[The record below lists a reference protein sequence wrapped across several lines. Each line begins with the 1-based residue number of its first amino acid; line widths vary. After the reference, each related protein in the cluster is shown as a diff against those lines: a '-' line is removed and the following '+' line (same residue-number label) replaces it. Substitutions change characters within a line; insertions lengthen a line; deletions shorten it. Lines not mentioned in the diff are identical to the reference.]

1 MLLEKTIFSA
11 SELKKMK
18 LSNLSDNN
26 YIRVADNNPDQNR
39 GFRPVRTDYEEFG
52 EMLVHSL
59 PPSTITRYVPAMQV
73 IEIVARYHQFPPL
86 FDMINTIV
94 VDALRLHD
102 NTRDRIQSVLKD
114 DKSTRNFEL
123 LQKIHEYFTK
133 DGTALKYFNAAV
145 DSSKLI
151 QLLWSVGIPR
161 VSEHYDN
168 VAMKRKRHGGQPE
181 NTLVTPNSRSTELYN
196 YLFPTPHVFV
206 PPEFYYS
213 NSNLRHQKG
222 ETIIE
227 MNQPLQQS
235 IKCKREIAQFVR
247 SHVPRS
253 EVTDGPDSFMYMSCC
268 EHDHQVCLKC
278 AFDLEQGE
286 KFECPQ
292 CSGHFKMT
300 PVDPP
305 RQKKISEMHCY
316 DGLYIKLFELR
327 CPCYVVVTLCKKNN
341 DYIENCVKPYRYQEM
356 QSINEIPPGY
366 HQAQIKTY
374 QKKRLSQPGGN
385 TYDVHCFE
393 MQCFLNAKLRVDL
406 FGGGAMVPDG
416 ITVQVTRMFSC
427 TRDQEPDH
435 DMPTKETKTNVL
447 DGNAC
452 ELINEDDVGLIR
464 RNVAVYAEFKNRAGH
479 ILQAVQFSFEKLKED
494 QFARIDREL
503 NMLHATCIRRL

>member
-1 MLLEKTIFSA
+1 MWDLLQSSFCPVCKKGNKELGLQWVQLETTPPPGSIEIFNGILSKRLLERTIFTA
-11 SELKKMK
+11 DELKKMK
-18 LSNLSDNN
+18 VSDLSENN
-26 YIRVADNNPDQNR
+26 YIRVIDNNPYQNR
-39 GFRPVRTDYEEFG
+39 VFRPVRIDYVEFG
-52 EMLVHSL
+52 EKLIHSL

-73 IEIVARYHQFPPL
+73 IEIVAKYKQFPPL

-102 NTRDRIQSVLKD
+102 NTRGRIQSVLRD
-114 DKSTRNFEL
+114 GENTRNFEL
-123 LQKIHEYFTK
+123 LQKIHEFFTR
-133 DGTALKYFNAAV
+133 DGTALNYFNAAV

-278 AFDLEQGE
+278 ALDLEQEG
-286 KFECPQ
+286 KFQCLQ

-305 RQKKISEMHCY
+305 KQKK
-316 DGLYIKLFELR
+316 
-327 CPCYVVVTLCKKNN
+327 
-341 DYIENCVKPYRYQEM
+341 
-356 QSINEIPPGY
+356 
-366 HQAQIKTY
+366 Y
-374 QKKRLSQPGGN
+374 QKCIAG
-385 TYDVHCFE
+385 T
-393 MQCFLNAKLRVDL
+393 A
-406 FGGGAMVPDG
+406 
-416 ITVQVTRMFSC
+416 C
-427 TRDQEPDH
+427 T
-435 DMPTKETKTNVL
+435 
-447 DGNAC
+447 
-452 ELINEDDVGLIR
+452 
-464 RNVAVYAEFKNRAGH
+464 
-479 ILQAVQFSFEKLKED
+479 
-494 QFARIDREL
+494 
-503 NMLHATCIRRL
+503 